1 MNTNIQKTTKPVDML
16 KTILKADSVQEQF
29 TNAMGAHK
37 DAFVASLIDLYTGD
51 KALQSCKPQSVVME
65 ALRAATMKLPIN
77 KALGFAYIVV
87 FNNSVKMP
95 DGSWQ
100 KVPTPTFIPGYK
112 GYIQLAMRTG
122 QYKTINADVVY
133 EGEISGYNKLSGTID
148 FNGKRTSDKIIGYFA
163 YIEMLNG
170 FSKTLYM
177 SVEDMASYALR
188 YSPSF
193 RGKNKPTIEGLVKT
207 AQSDAPSNKVGW
219 EGNFNDMALKT
230 VIRRL
235 ISKYGYMSIEMQNA
249 VIGDVNA
256 ENSEAIRND
265 EVSDMDAET
274 IEVDTDAVE
283 VSEVE
288 ENSAHENDF
297 VTKPKKKAKAK
308 ESAESDSLPFDD
320 DNEEMPY

>member
-1 MNTNIQKTTKPVDML
+1 MAANIQKTNKPVDML

-29 TNAMGAHK
+29 QNAMGAHK

-51 KALQSCKPQSVVME
+51 TALQKCKPQQVVME

-133 EGEISGYNKLSGTID
+133 DGEISGYNKLAGTIE
-148 FNGKRTSDKIIGYFA
+148 FNGKKKSDKVIGYFA

-170 FSKTLYM
+170 FAKTLYM
-177 SVEDMASYALR
+177 SVEDMAGYALR

-193 RGKNKPTIEGLVKT
+193 KGRNKPTVESLVKS
-207 AQSDAPSNKVGW
+207 AQTDAPSNKVGW
-219 EGNFNDMALKT
+219 EGNFSDMALKT

-249 VIGDVNA
+249 VINDVNA
-256 ENSEAIRND
+256 ESAEAVRND
-265 EVSDMDAET
+265 EIADMDAET
-274 IEVDTDAVE
+274 IEIDTEAVE
-283 VSEVE
+283 VAETP
-288 ENSAHENDF
+288 AIPAD
-297 VTKPKKKAKAK
+297 TT
-308 ESAESDSLPFDD
+308 ESKSND
-320 DNEEMPY
+320 DNEDMPY

>member
-1 MNTNIQKTTKPVDML
+1 MNEIQKSTKPVDIL
-16 KTILKADSVQEQF
+16 KTIVKADSVQEQF
-29 TNAMGAHK
+29 ANAMGAHK
-37 DAFVASLIDLYTGD
+37 DAFVASLIDLYAGD

-87 FNNSVKMP
+87 YNNSVKMP

-122 QYKTINADVVY
+122 QYKTINADIVY
-133 EGEISGYNKLSGTID
+133 DGEISGYNKLAGTID
-148 FNGKRTSDKIIGYFA
+148 FDGKKKSDKIIGYFA

-177 SVEDMASYALR
+177 SVEEMASYALR

-193 RGKNKPTIEGLVKT
+193 KGRNKPTLESLVKT
-207 AQSDAPSNKVGW
+207 AQANTPTNKVGW

-230 VIRRL
+230 VLRRL
-235 ISKYGYMSIEMQNA
+235 ISKYGYLSVEMQNA
-249 VIGDVNA
+249 VISDSKVD
-256 ENSEAIRND
+256 EQAIRND
-265 EVSDMDAET
+265 EVEDTET
-274 IEVDTDAVE
+274 IEIDTDE
-283 VSEVE
+283 VVEVE
-288 ENSAHENDF
+288 EPAQPTAPAAATPTPDQPATGTNVE
-297 VTKPKKKAKAK
+297 
-308 ESAESDSLPFDD
+308 DD
-320 DNEEMPY
+320 DEMPY

>member
-1 MNTNIQKTTKPVDML
+1 MNEIQKSTKPVDIL
-16 KTILKADSVQEQF
+16 KTIVKADSVQEQF
-29 TNAMGAHK
+29 ANAMGAHK
-37 DAFVASLIDLYTGD
+37 DAFVASLIDLYAGD

-87 FNNSVKMP
+87 YNNSVKMP

-122 QYKTINADVVY
+122 QYKTINADIVY
-133 EGEISGYNKLSGTID
+133 DGEISGYNKLAGTID
-148 FNGKRTSDKIIGYFA
+148 FDGKKKSDKIVGYFA

-177 SVEDMASYALR
+177 SVEEMASYALR

-193 RGKNKPTIEGLVKT
+193 KGRNKPSLESLVKT
-207 AQSDAPSNKVGW
+207 AQANTPTNKVGW

-230 VIRRL
+230 VLRRL
-235 ISKYGYMSIEMQNA
+235 ISKYGYLSVEMQNA
-249 VIGDVNA
+249 VISDSKVD
-256 ENSEAIRND
+256 EQAIRND
-265 EVSDMDAET
+265 EVEDTET
-274 IEVDTDAVE
+274 IEIDTDE
-283 VSEVE
+283 VVEVE
-288 ENSAHENDF
+288 EPAQPTAPTPAATPTPDQPATGTNVE
-297 VTKPKKKAKAK
+297 
-308 ESAESDSLPFDD
+308 DD
-320 DNEEMPY
+320 DEMPY

>member
-1 MNTNIQKTTKPVDML
+1 MNEIQKTTKPVDIL
-16 KTILKADSVQEQF
+16 KTIVKADSVQEQF
-29 TNAMGAHK
+29 ANAMGAHK
-37 DAFVASLIDLYTGD
+37 DAFVASLIDLYAGD

-87 FNNSVKMP
+87 YNNSVKMP

-122 QYKTINADVVY
+122 QYKTINADIVY
-133 EGEISGYNKLSGTID
+133 DGEISGYNKLAGTID
-148 FNGKRTSDKIIGYFA
+148 FDGKKKSDKIIGYFA

-177 SVEDMASYALR
+177 SVEEMASYALR

-193 RGKNKPTIEGLVKT
+193 KGRNKPTLEALIKT
-207 AQSDAPSNKVGW
+207 AQANTPTNKVGW

-230 VIRRL
+230 VLRRL
-235 ISKYGYMSIEMQNA
+235 ISKYGYLSVEMQNA
-249 VIGDVNA
+249 VISDSKVD
-256 ENSEAIRND
+256 EQAIRND
-265 EVSDMDAET
+265 EVEDTET
-274 IEVDTDAVE
+274 IEIDTDE
-283 VSEVE
+283 VVEVE
-288 ENSAHENDF
+288 EPAQPTAPPAATPTPDQKTSEVN
-297 VTKPKKKAKAK
+297 VV
-308 ESAESDSLPFDD
+308 DD
-320 DNEEMPY
+320 DDEMPY

>member
-1 MNTNIQKTTKPVDML
+1 MNNNIQKTNRPVDML
-16 KTILKADSVQEQF
+16 KSILKADSVQEQF
-29 TNAMGAHK
+29 ANAMGSHK

-51 KALQSCKPQSVVME
+51 KALQTCKPQQVVME

-133 EGEISGYNKLSGTID
+133 EGEISGYNKLAGTID
-148 FNGKRTSDKIIGYFA
+148 FNGKKKSEKIIGYFA

-193 RGKNKPTIEGLVKT
+193 KGRNKPTVDALVKT
-207 AQSDAPSNKVGW
+207 AQTNAPSNKVGW

-230 VIRRL
+230 VLRRL

-256 ENSEAIRND
+256 ESAEAIRND

-274 IEVDTDAVE
+274 IEIDTDAVE
-283 VSEVE
+283 VEVVDE
-288 ENSAHENDF
+288 SVAHEKDF
-297 VTKPKKKAKAK
+297 VSTPKNEKV
-308 ESAESDSLPFDD
+308 ESDSLPFE